1 MTFKS
6 YFAEVKDQ
14 LRKPWLERRTTWDQ
28 RSRDLF
34 ARLQA
39 HQAAV
44 HECLCDNFNTAGAM
58 SALLAIVTDANSYV
72 KDNAAVDALLLKKGA
87 TFITRILRVF
97 GVATQEDFGF
107 PVGGE
112 GGGGGFE
119 EQVGPVVSALVA
131 FRDEVRKEAK
141 GVTSLMGACD
151 ELRDNALVEL
161 GVRVEDRADGA
172 RWTLDEPAVL
182 RAEQQAKQAMAA
194 ELKVQKVINKAVD
207 KAKDL
212 ARAEANLVPADQLL
226 RRPPHADKYAADSF
240 DADGKPSKLA
250 DGGALSKGQEKEVAK
265 LLKKQAEAHAKQAAL
280 LEATPELLDT
290 MRSALASLQ
299 AELRAVLVDAP
310 TMAVLSPEM
319 VAQIEAALA

>member
-44 HECLCDNFNTAGAM
+44 HACLCDNFNTAGAM
-58 SALLAIVTDANSYV
+58 AALLAIVTDANSYV

-87 TFITRILRVF
+87 TFVTRILRVF

-112 GGGGGFE
+112 AGGGFE

-141 GVTSLMGACD
+141 GVPALMGACD

-194 ELKVQKVINKAVD
+194 ELKVQKVLNKAVD

-240 DADGKPSKLA
+240 DAEGKPSKLA

-265 LLKKQAEAHAKQAAL
+265 LLKKQAEAYAKQAAL
-280 LEATPELLDT
+280 LEATPSLLDT
-290 MRSALASLQ
+290 MRAALASLQ
-299 AELRAVLVDAP
+299 AELRAVLADAP
-310 TMAVLSPEM
+310 TMAVLSPEL

>member
-44 HECLCDNFNTAGAM
+44 HACLCDNFNTAGAM
-58 SALLAIVTDANSYV
+58 AALLGIVTDANSYV

-87 TFITRILRVF
+87 TFVTRILRVF

-112 GGGGGFE
+112 AGGGFE

-131 FRDEVRKEAK
+131 FRDEVIQGRYRGDIGE
-141 GVTSLMGACD
+141 
-151 ELRDNALVEL
+151 
-161 GVRVEDRADGA
+161 
-172 RWTLDEPAVL
+172 
-182 RAEQQAKQAMAA
+182 
-194 ELKVQKVINKAVD
+194 I
-207 KAKDL
+207 
-212 ARAEANLVPADQLL
+212 
-226 RRPPHADKYAADSF
+226 
-240 DADGKPSKLA
+240 
-250 DGGALSKGQEKEVAK
+250 
-265 LLKKQAEAHAKQAAL
+265 
-280 LEATPELLDT
+280 
-290 MRSALASLQ
+290 
-299 AELRAVLVDAP
+299 
-310 TMAVLSPEM
+310 
-319 VAQIEAALA
+319 